1 MPAVDQQNYPAPPP
15 LDYAPPLKAGP
26 RPWNGKT
33 NGFSIASLTLSLF
46 GCVGLLS
53 IIFGV
58 IGLRQSLRNGDRRGK
73 IFAILGLSISGLLL
87 LAIAVAIAVA
97 VVRDATD
104 GPDRDAAGAIRD
116 ERSIRVVDLRAGDCL
131 KDLETQSGTR
141 VDVLPC
147 TEPHTSEIVAVFT
160 LPDGPWPGSANIS
173 VYGEEGCAT
182 RFAAAKVDEKTYLLF
197 PSVPEF
203 GDWPEHRDVL
213 CIADHRSGKTT
224 DSVTR

>member
-1 MPAVDQQNYPAPPP
+1 LDYPPLPPP
-15 LDYAPPLKAGP
+15 GGS

-33 NGFSIASLTLSLF
+33 NGFSIASLTLALF
-46 GCVGLLS
+46 GCTGLIS
-53 IIFGV
+53 IILGV

-73 IFAILGLSISGLLL
+73 IFAILGLSISGLVL

-104 GPDRDAAGAIRD
+104 GPDRNAAGAIRD

-131 KDLETQSGTR
+131 KNLDEQSGTR

-147 TEPHTSEIVAVFT
+147 AEPHSSEIIAVFT
-160 LPDGPWPGSANIS
+160 LPDGPWPGSANTD
-173 VYGEEGCAT
+173 VYGEEGCAPHFT
-182 RFAAAKVDEKTYLLF
+182 AAKVDEKAYRLLTSE
-197 PSVPEF
+197 PTF

-213 CIADHRSGKTT
+213 CIADHRNGTT
-224 DSVTR
+224 TGSIRR